1 MSCQDTTLS
10 LGVYL
15 LGALDAS
22 ERAEVDAHL
31 ATCETCRAELEELA
45 GLPLVLD
52 QVGLDD
58 LVPEPVRPSDDLFD
72 RVAAKAR
79 AERAEPPASQHR
91 RYRRLMAVAAA
102 LVVLVGGGLGG
113 WSVLHSSAPHVY
125 QNRGP
130 IHMQVSLASQTSGTG
145 FAVTVS
151 GLPTDEHCKLV
162 AVSKNGSRDVA
173 GQWYATYQGK
183 ATVTGSTSIAKDEL
197 SRLVLFGTGGERL
210 ATVTV

>member
-1 MSCQDTTLS
+1 MTCQDTTLS

-15 LGALDAS
+15 LGALDADG
-22 ERAEVDAHL
+22 RAEVDAHL
-31 ATCETCRAELEELA
+31 ATCETCRAELDELA

-58 LVPEPVRPSDDLFD
+58 LIPEPVRPSDDLFD
-72 RVAAKAR
+72 RVAARAR
-79 AERAEPPASQHR
+79 AEHAVPPAAQRS
-91 RYRRLMAVAAA
+91 RYRKLIAVAAA
-102 LVVLVGGGLGG
+102 LVILVGGGVGG
-113 WSVLHSSAPHVY
+113 WSLLQSSPHVY
-125 QNRGP
+125 HNNGSV
-130 IHMQVSLASQTSGTG
+130 HMQVSLASQASGTG

-162 AVSKNGSRDVA
+162 AVSKDGSRDIA
-173 GQWYATYQGK
+173 GQWHATYQGR
-183 ATVTGSTSIAKDEL
+183 ATVTGSTSIPKDEL